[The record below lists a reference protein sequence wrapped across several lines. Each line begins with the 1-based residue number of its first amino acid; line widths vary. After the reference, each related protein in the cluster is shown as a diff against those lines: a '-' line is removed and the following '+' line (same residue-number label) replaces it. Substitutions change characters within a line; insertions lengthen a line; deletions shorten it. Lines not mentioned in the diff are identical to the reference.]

1 MKILL
6 ADSIAPE
13 CGRLLETAGHEV
25 IDRPGLPRAE
35 LETALADCEGLV
47 VRSATTVD
55 ASLMDCAPTLRV
67 IGRAGSGV
75 DNIDVEAATTRG
87 VIVMNAPGE
96 NTVSAAEHAWALLMA
111 VCRNIVPG
119 HAGMAAG
126 NWSKKGLMGVEL
138 HAKTLGILGLG
149 RIGREVAT
157 RAKAFGMEV
166 LVFDPFLPTGAA
178 ESLGV
183 ELCELDE
190 IWPRADFLTV
200 HAPLTERTH
209 HLVGSDA
216 LTKCKPGVRIVNCA
230 RGGLVDEAALL
241 AALEDGRVAGA
252 ALDVYEQEP
261 LPADSPLRSRPNLI
275 LTPHLGA
282 STTEAQVNVAERIA
296 EQFNDY
302 FAHDLVRNAVNM
314 IAVEPQV
321 AEQLAPWQRLAE
333 TMGLVHAELIDGQFG
348 ELEITVSGGIRD
360 LPMRAFSAAVLKGFL
375 GRLMSER
382 INLVNARSVAHDRGF
397 EVREIRGS
405 DTDGYAGLLTARL
418 RSAEGEHLLE
428 GAVFG
433 HDHPKIV
440 RIDDFYVET
449 DAKGDVLLVQNDDV
463 PGRLAALAAVI
474 ARNGVN
480 IADFALGR
488 HRETCRAMNAIH
500 LDSLLPDDAL
510 EEVRNVEGVRWV
522 RLVRMPEST
531 ETRTRRT

>member
-138 HAKTLGILGLG
+138 NAKTLAILGLG

-166 LVFDPFLPTGAA
+166 LVFDPFLPAGAA

-183 ELCELDE
+183 EL
-190 IWPRADFLTV
+190 V
-200 HAPLTERTH
+200 
-209 HLVGSDA
+209 
-216 LTKCKPGVRIVNCA
+216 
-230 RGGLVDEAALL
+230 
-241 AALEDGRVAGA
+241 
-252 ALDVYEQEP
+252 ALDV
-261 LPADSPLRSRPNLI
+261 
-275 LTPHLGA
+275 T
-282 STTEAQVNVAERIA
+282 
-296 EQFNDY
+296 FNEG
-302 FAHDLVRNAVNM
+302 RENM
-314 IAVEPQV
+314 SGID
-321 AEQLAPWQRLAE
+321 
-333 TMGLVHAELIDGQFG
+333 HA
-348 ELEITVSGGIRD
+348 
-360 LPMRAFSAAVLKGFL
+360 FL
-375 GRLMSER
+375 GRLESSWLDLRKLLSHQQVKARADDQCDDEEG
-382 INLVNARSVAHDRGF
+382 NAGDSCN
-397 EVREIRGS
+397 
-405 DTDGYAGLLTARL
+405 AG
-418 RSAEGEHLLE
+418 
-428 GAVFG
+428 
-433 HDHPKIV
+433 
-440 RIDDFYVET
+440 ET
-449 DAKGDVLLVQNDDV
+449 HGDLN
-463 PGRLAALAAVI
+463 
-474 ARNGVN
+474 
-480 IADFALGR
+480 FKF
-488 HRETCRAMNAIH
+488 
-500 LDSLLPDDAL
+500 
-510 EEVRNVEGVRWV
+510 
-522 RLVRMPEST
+522 
-531 ETRTRRT
+531 